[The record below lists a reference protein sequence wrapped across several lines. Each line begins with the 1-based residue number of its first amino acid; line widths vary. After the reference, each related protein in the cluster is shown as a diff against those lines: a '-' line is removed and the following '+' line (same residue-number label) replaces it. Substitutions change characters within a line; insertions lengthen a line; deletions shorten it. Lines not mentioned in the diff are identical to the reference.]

1 MEVSIGNFLLYRKE
15 RPIRKKP
22 PGGSQGLP
30 RRCEGTVSEGEMLP
44 VAALRIYRKN
54 VSCKVS
60 LLSGR
65 TAGSARRE
73 EDTAAERKE
82 LLVTA
87 CRRQS
92 IRCYRMLLCNR
103 ILYYIERTRKI
114 TQN

>member
-44 VAALRIYRKN
+44 VAARRIYRKN

-65 TAGSARRE
+65 TAGSVCPERRGYSGGKE
-73 EDTAAERKE
+73 RAACDSLPQTEHPV
-82 LLVTA
+82 LPDA
-87 CRRQS
+87 F
-92 IRCYRMLLCNR
+92 M
-103 ILYYIERTRKI
+103 
-114 TQN
+114 